1 MLSENEEEKILNCLI
16 SFNRFT
22 RMKIALSF
30 LSVVHR
36 NVKKKRYLDKR

>member
-1 MLSENEEEKILNCLI
+1 MLSENEEEKNIKLLI

-22 RMKIALSF
+22 RIKIALSF